1 MRNRWWQF
9 GVTSKFKHMDY
20 NILYLTG
27 ILLTFLVGVTNLI
40 VTLKNNKKST
50 FINSV
55 TNSRIKYIQEIR
67 NYIAEFC
74 GLIYSYKFKLNELDA
89 DKLFELHKQAD
100 KTKYLIQL
108 YLNPED
114 KYWDNRIIKLLDEIL
129 ELSDTNPV
137 DKIEELIIITQYL
150 LKLEWE
156 GAKLESE
163 SGILSKLEKQELY
176 SKYEGLHKEYITN
189 ISKNEKD

>member
-1 MRNRWWQF
+1 
-9 GVTSKFKHMDY
+9 MDY
-20 NILYLTG
+20 NILYLIG

-40 VTLKNNKKST
+40 LTIRNSTKTT
-50 FINSV
+50 FITAI

-67 NYIAEFC
+67 NYISDFC
-74 GLIYSYKFKLNELDA
+74 GLIYSYNIRLKDIDP

-100 KTKYLIQL
+100 KTKYLIRL

-114 KYWDNRIIKLLDEIL
+114 KYWDDKIIKLLDEIL
-129 ELSDTNPV
+129 QLTDKKPNE
-137 DKIEELIIITQYL
+137 KIEELITITQYL

-163 SGILSKLEKQELY
+163 KGILSKLEKQELY
-176 SKYEGLHKEYITN
+176 NKYENLHKEFVN
-189 ISKNEKD
+189 ANSKNDKK

>member
-1 MRNRWWQF
+1 MN
-9 GVTSKFKHMDY
+9 Y

-27 ILLTFLVGVTNLI
+27 IMLTFLVGVTNL
-40 VTLKNNKKST
+40 VLTLRNNKKTT
-50 FINSV
+50 FITAI

-67 NYIAEFC
+67 NYISDFC
-74 GLIYSYKFKLNELDA
+74 GLIYSYNIRIKELEP

-100 KTKYLIQL
+100 KTKYLIRL

-114 KYWDNRIIKLLDEIL
+114 KYWDDTIIKLLDEIL
-129 ELSDTNPV
+129 QLTDKSPN
-137 DKIEELIIITQYL
+137 DKIEELIILTQYL

-163 SGILSKLEKQELY
+163 KGILTKLEKQELY
-176 SKYEGLHKEYITN
+176 SKYENLHKKFVTAN
-189 ISKNEKD
+189 SKK

>member
-1 MRNRWWQF
+1 
-9 GVTSKFKHMDY
+9 MDY

-40 VTLKNNKKST
+40 LTLRNNKKTT
-50 FINSV
+50 FITAI

-67 NYIAEFC
+67 NCISDFC
-74 GLIYSYKFKLNELDA
+74 GLIYSYNVRLKELNEDEF
-89 DKLFELHKQAD
+89 FELHKQAD
-100 KTKYLIQL
+100 KTKYLIRL

-114 KYWDNRIIKLLDEIL
+114 KYWDDKIIKLLDEIL
-129 ELSDTNPV
+129 KLTDKNPN
-137 DKIEELIIITQYL
+137 DKIEELITITQYL

-163 SGILSKLEKQELY
+163 KGILTKLEKQGLY
-176 SKYEGLHKEYITN
+176 NKYENLHKKFVKAN
-189 ISKNEKD
+189 SKNDKK